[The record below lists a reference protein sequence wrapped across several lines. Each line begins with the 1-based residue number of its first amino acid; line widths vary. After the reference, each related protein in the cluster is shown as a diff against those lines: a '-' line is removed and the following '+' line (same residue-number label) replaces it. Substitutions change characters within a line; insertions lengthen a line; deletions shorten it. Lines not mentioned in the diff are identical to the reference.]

1 MWNRDCCKG
10 DQHETGLKEMIEGL
24 TDKDLSSDVET
35 SQCCLDVEA
44 GKSSDNV
51 VEVKSTGD
59 GLKQKH
65 FKTGLLEKN
74 ECIEDGGKE
83 CAQGVYNM
91 HEKNSK
97 INDVMELEEGPKSNN
112 MEKEK
117 NKAQSSESKKVEE
130 SKPASCEHDRSSE
143 VGELG
148 MAELNISE
156 THRMATITLND
167 CPGAVELDLLA
178 KTKSTVPVSSDHQ
191 EQLPDSG
198 STGSEIQVNVMD
210 AKTFE
215 TGTGEFGTLNTV
227 DMEPTGQTGLLSNLI
242 PECLNSAKV
251 LRTNEVLCT
260 LTEEEPVGESEGSV
274 KQHDLSKETVDKLAP
289 STWIEHPDEL
299 EQILSEIRSHVSE
312 ENVCIQPLL
321 GDYAEFK
328 EIQTDHGKFGH
339 IIEVYGFTP
348 ELHTADL
355 EEPFMEYRDRGFR
368 LQWVDE
374 AHALAIFSSPED
386 AYAASCR
393 MHSAMKFRPL
403 SQGSRLS
410 KIVAHEQADV
420 LPFKERPQSDV
431 SVAKRM
437 LNRALGLPKQ
447 EEEPPC
453 MAENDL

>member
-10 DQHETGLKEMIEGL
+10 DKHETGLKEMIEGL
-24 TDKDLSSDVET
+24 TDQDLSSDVET
-35 SQCCLDVEA
+35 SHCCLDVET
-44 GKSSDNV
+44 GKSSDDV
-51 VEVKSTGD
+51 MEVKSTGD
-59 GLKQKH
+59 GLKEKP

-74 ECIEDGGKE
+74 ERIKDGEKE
-83 CAQGVYNM
+83 CTHGVYNM
-91 HEKNSK
+91 HEKNCE
-97 INDVMELEEGPKSNN
+97 INDVMELEEGLKSNN

-117 NKAQSSESKKVEE
+117 NKVQNSESKKAEK
-130 SKPASCEHDRSSE
+130 SKPASCEHDSSE
-143 VGELG
+143 VGELS
-148 MAELNISE
+148 MAELNLSK
-156 THRMATITLND
+156 THGMATITFND

-178 KTKSTVPVSSDHQ
+178 KTKSTVSTDHL

-198 STGSEIQVNVMD
+198 RTGSEMQVNVMD
-210 AKTFE
+210 AKTLE

-227 DMEPTGQTGLLSNLI
+227 DTEPTGQTGLLSKANLI

-260 LTEEEPVGESEGSV
+260 LTEEEPVGEIEGSV

-321 GDYAEFK
+321 GDYSEFK

-348 ELHTADL
+348 ELHTEDL

-453 MAENDL
+453 MAENI